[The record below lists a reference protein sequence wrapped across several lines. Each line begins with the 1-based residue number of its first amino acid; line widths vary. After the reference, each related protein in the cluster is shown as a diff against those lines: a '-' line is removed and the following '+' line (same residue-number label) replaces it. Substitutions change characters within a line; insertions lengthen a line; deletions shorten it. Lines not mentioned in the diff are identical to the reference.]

1 MASEINLRLVSDNRL
16 HVATLTAAS
25 TAAGFP
31 VRNLKD
37 IRKSKYHR
45 SVGTSQTYTLVFPA
59 NETINCVTI
68 PKGNFSPTATFQLQM
83 FSDTAGTTSI
93 FDSGVLNVANP
104 TPWSKTGGQFLP
116 SGGDGFA
123 YGGGCSATIWVETGG
138 SPVFLTYGGNFLT
151 YNGLNFLTSGT
162 TSITSIPTNVRRL
175 TLTITDSAN
184 TDGRLDVASLVVGN
198 AYQTAYM
205 PALGIA
211 VGYTTSTVK
220 SRNDAGD
227 SIANLGYKFKQLTF
241 DLTVMPETDR
251 AYMFAMF
258 RNNSTDLPIYV
269 YPFYNTSVPQKAED
283 YSIFGCLS
291 ELSKIKMVACPKF
304 ATSLSLEEV

>member
-31 VRNLKD
+31 VSNLKD

-45 SVGTSQTYTLVFPA
+45 SVGTSQTYTLVFPS

-83 FSDTAGTTSI
+83 FSDTAGTTTI
-93 FDSGVLNVANP
+93 FNSGALNVANP
-104 TPWSKTGGQFLP
+104 SPWSKTGGQILP

-123 YGGGCSATIWVETGG
+123 YGGGCSATIWVETG
-138 SPVFLTYGGNFLT
+138 
-151 YNGLNFLTSGT
+151 
-162 TSITSIPTNVRRL
+162 IPTNVRRL
-175 TLTITDSAN
+175 ALTITDSAN
-184 TDGRLDVASLVVGN
+184 PDGRLDIASLVVGN

-241 DLTVMPETDR
+241 DLTVMPEADR
-251 AYMFAMF
+251 AYIFAMF